1 MILFSIVTVC
11 FNSEKTI
18 KRTIDSVYA
27 QKYSN
32 YEYIII
38 DGASKDATVDI
49 IKGYENK
56 FNGKLK
62 WFSEPDRGIYD
73 AFNKGIN
80 KAVGKYIWLVNS
92 DDYIQPNALE
102 ILADFIETINE
113 VNLPVICGRMN
124 YIDEVT
130 AKVLHVYSASLKSCK
145 ICYDRD
151 VMGLIHPAT
160 VVPKDVYNK
169 CGTFDSNY
177 KLLGD
182 CDWFHTIYSANVPIV
197 FINQVLT
204 NMSNSGLTGQWSFK
218 RFKIEFDDRKM
229 YFRRFYP
236 NLIKRYA
243 KFAMWHFVYLISI
256 IKVIFKKHN

>member
-27 QKYSN
+27 QSYSN
-32 YEYIII
+32 YEYLII
-38 DGASKDATVDI
+38 DGASKDSTIDI
-49 IKGYENK
+49 VKEYRK
-56 FNGKLK
+56 RFDGKLK
-62 WFSEPDRGIYD
+62 MYSEPDNGIYD
-73 AFNKGIN
+73 AFNKGIR

-102 ILADFIETINE
+102 LLANFIKKNNG
-113 VNLPVICGRMN
+113 VNYPVICGKMN
-124 YIDEVT
+124 YIDEAT
-130 AKVLHVYSASLKSCK
+130 AKVLHVYSANFKSCK

-160 VVPKDVYNK
+160 VVSKEVYDK
-169 CGTFDSNY
+169 YGVFDANY

-182 CDWFHTIYSANVPIV
+182 CDWFHNIYSMKVPIV
-197 FINQVLT
+197 FIDQVLT

-218 RFKIEFDDRKM
+218 RFIIEFNDRKI

-236 NLIKRYA
+236 NLIKRFF
-243 KFAMWHFVYLISI
+243 KFAIWHFVYLASI
-256 IKVIFKKHN
+256 IKVVLKKHN